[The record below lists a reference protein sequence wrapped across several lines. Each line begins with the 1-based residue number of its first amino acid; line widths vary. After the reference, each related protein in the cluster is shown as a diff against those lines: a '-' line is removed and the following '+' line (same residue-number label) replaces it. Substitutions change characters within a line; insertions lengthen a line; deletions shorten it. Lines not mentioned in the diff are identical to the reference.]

1 MKITK
6 LSLATIIALGSIS
19 FANAQ
24 NLEDA
29 IKNVEVSGTVAYRYN
44 DYEENN
50 RSKKDDSSTSNLY
63 KAAINL
69 GTKVN
74 DDVKFNSRFIAGNK
88 TNAGEVGLD
97 TQSTGDTNV
106 DLFLSEV
113 NFVYTG
119 VNDTTF
125 TLGKQALTTPFTVA
139 RDSIGNEQTGT
150 GLLAMTNQGPITLA
164 AGYFNQTNIGQSG
177 GVIKDGSTFLFSDTN
192 GDGIWQNNE
201 PTTGSSNNGKIS
213 SKDVA
218 TVGIIATAGPVTMD
232 AWYIDLQDVLDAYTV
247 GVTGNFDLN
256 ELKLAPYA
264 RYSSLDLDS
273 SNKDNTLWKTGI
285 QANLGIFGA
294 YIAYGQTNEEGGTV
308 DLDGSSTTGMDD
320 HWRVTLS
327 GIEDASAIYA
337 SVDTQVTD
345 TVNVALKYS
354 TIDVGSK
361 NTSSNDQ
368 SEIYAQV
375 SYKMSKNLST
385 YARLG
390 QYEVDNYYGAN
401 DDLES
406 MMGRLH
412 VQYSF

>member
-44 DYEENN
+44 DYEESTSSANAN
-50 RSKKDDSSTSNLY
+50 RSVGSDSSNNY

-69 GTKVN
+69 GVKVN
-74 DDVKFNSRFIAGNK
+74 DDVKFNSRIIAGNQD
-88 TNAGEVGLD
+88 NAGEKVLN
-97 TQSTGDTNV
+97 TQTEGDENFDV
-106 DLFLSEV
+106 FLSEA
-113 NFVYTG
+113 NFDYTG
-119 VNDTTF
+119 VQNTVI
-125 TLGKQALTTPFTVA
+125 TLGKQGVTTPFTLS
-139 RDSIGNEQTGT
+139 RDSIGNEATGT
-150 GLLAMTNQGPITLA
+150 GLVATTHIGDVASLTG
-164 AGYFNQTNIGQSG
+164 GYFNQTNFDNNDG
-177 GVIKDGSTFLFSDTN
+177 GLGTVAIDGSESFAY
-192 GDGIWQNNE
+192 I
-201 PTTGSSNNGKIS
+201 TGT
-213 SKDVA
+213 VA
-218 TVGIIATAGPVTMD
+218 YAGMTLDATYGE
-232 AWYIDLQDVLDAYTV
+232 LQDRFDAYTV
-247 GVTGNFDLN
+247 GLTGAYTID

-273 SNKDNTLWKTGI
+273 SNNDNTLWKTGI

-308 DLDGSSTTGMDD
+308 GTDASSDSGMDD

-327 GIEDASAIYA
+327 GISDASAIYA

-354 TIDVGSK
+354 GIDVGS
-361 NTSSNDQ
+361 NSNDVDQ
-368 SEIYAQV
+368 NEIYAQV
-375 SYKMSKNLST
+375 AYKMSKNLST

-390 QYEVDNYYGAN
+390 QLEKDNFYTDGS
-401 DDLES
+401 DLDS
-406 MMGRLH
+406 TIGRLH

>member
-50 RSKKDDSSTSNLY
+50 SGAKDDSATSNNY

-69 GTKVN
+69 GVKVN
-74 DDVKFNSRFIAGNK
+74 DDVKFNSRIIAGNQD
-88 TNAGEVGLD
+88 NAGEKVLN
-97 TQSTGDTNV
+97 TQTEGDENFDV
-106 DLFLSEV
+106 FLSEA
-113 NFVYTG
+113 NFDYTG
-119 VNDTTF
+119 VQNTVI
-125 TLGKQALTTPFTVA
+125 TLGKQGVTTPFTLS
-139 RDSIGNEQTGT
+139 RDALGNEATGT
-150 GLLAMTNQGPITLA
+150 GLVATTHMGDMVSLTG
-164 AGYFNQTNIGQSG
+164 GYFNQTNFDNNDGGLNPSG
-177 GVIKDGSTFLFSDTN
+177 AAATAVDGSESFAY
-192 GDGIWQNNE
+192 I
-201 PTTGSSNNGKIS
+201 TGT
-213 SKDVA
+213 VA
-218 TVGIIATAGPVTMD
+218 YAGMTLDATYGELQDRFDAYSVGIKGDYAI
-232 AWYIDLQDVLDAYTV
+232 
-247 GVTGNFDLN
+247 N

-273 SNKDNTLWKTGI
+273 TDDKNTLWKTGI

-308 DLDGSSTTGMDD
+308 GTDASSDSGMDD

-327 GIEDASAIYA
+327 GISDASAIYA
-337 SVDTQVTD
+337 TVDTQVTD
-345 TVNVALKYS
+345 TVNVSLNYS
-354 TIDVGSK
+354 GIDAGSK
-361 NTSSNDQ
+361 SNSEDQ
-368 SEIYAQV
+368 SEVYAQV
-375 SYKMSKNLST
+375 AYKMSKNLST

-390 QYEVDNYYGAN
+390 QFEVDNYYGAN

-406 MMGRLH
+406 TIGRLH

>member
-44 DYEENN
+44 DYEESTSSANAN
-50 RSKKDDSSTSNLY
+50 RSVGSDSSNNY

-69 GTKVN
+69 GVKVN
-74 DDVKFNSRFIAGNK
+74 DDVKFNSRLIAGNQ
-88 TNAGEVGLD
+88 TNAGEKVLN
-97 TQSTGDTNV
+97 TQTEGDENFDV
-106 DLFLSEV
+106 FLSEA
-113 NFVYTG
+113 NFDYTG
-119 VNDTTF
+119 VQNTVI
-125 TLGKQALTTPFTVA
+125 TLGKQGVTTPFTLS
-139 RDSIGNEQTGT
+139 RDALGNEATGT
-150 GLLAMTNQGPITLA
+150 GLVATTHMGDMVSLTG
-164 AGYFNQTNIGQSG
+164 GYFNQTNFDNNDG
-177 GVIKDGSTFLFSDTN
+177 GLGTVAIDGSESFAY
-192 GDGIWQNNE
+192 I
-201 PTTGSSNNGKIS
+201 TGT
-213 SKDVA
+213 VA
-218 TVGIIATAGPVTMD
+218 YAGMTLDATYGE
-232 AWYIDLQDVLDAYTV
+232 LQDRFDAYTV
-247 GVTGNFDLN
+247 GLTGAYTID

-273 SNKDNTLWKTGI
+273 SNNDNTLWKTGI

-308 DLDGSSTTGMDD
+308 GTDASSDSGMDD

-327 GIEDASAIYA
+327 GISDASAIYA

-354 TIDVGSK
+354 GIDVGS
-361 NTSSNDQ
+361 NSNDVDQ
-368 SEIYAQV
+368 NEIYAQV
-375 SYKMSKNLST
+375 AYKMSKNLST

-390 QYEVDNYYGAN
+390 QLEKDNFYTDGS
-401 DDLES
+401 DLES
-406 MMGRLH
+406 TIGRLH

>member
-44 DYEENN
+44 DYEESTSSANAN
-50 RSKKDDSSTSNLY
+50 RSVGSDSSNNY

-69 GTKVN
+69 GVKVN
-74 DDVKFNSRFIAGNK
+74 DDVKFNSRIIAGNQD
-88 TNAGEVGLD
+88 NAGEKVLN
-97 TQSTGDTNV
+97 TQTEGDENFDV
-106 DLFLSEV
+106 FLSEA
-113 NFVYTG
+113 NFDYTG
-119 VNDTTF
+119 VQNTVI
-125 TLGKQALTTPFTVA
+125 TLGKQGVTTPFTLS
-139 RDSIGNEQTGT
+139 RDSIGNEATGT
-150 GLLAMTNQGPITLA
+150 GLVATTHIGDVASLTG
-164 AGYFNQTNIGQSG
+164 GYFNQTNFDNNDG
-177 GVIKDGSTFLFSDTN
+177 GLGTVAIDGSESFAY
-192 GDGIWQNNE
+192 I
-201 PTTGSSNNGKIS
+201 TGT
-213 SKDVA
+213 VA
-218 TVGIIATAGPVTMD
+218 YAGMTLDATYGELQDRFDAYSVGIKGDYAI
-232 AWYIDLQDVLDAYTV
+232 
-247 GVTGNFDLN
+247 N

-273 SNKDNTLWKTGI
+273 SNNDNTLWKTGI

-308 DLDGSSTTGMDD
+308 GTDASSDSGMDD

-327 GIEDASAIYA
+327 GISDASAIYA
-337 SVDTQVTD
+337 TVDTQVTD
-345 TVNVALKYS
+345 TVNVSLNYS
-354 TIDVGSK
+354 GIDAGSK
-361 NTSSNDQ
+361 SNSEDQ
-368 SEIYAQV
+368 SEVYAQV
-375 SYKMSKNLST
+375 AYKMSKNLST

-390 QYEVDNYYGAN
+390 QFEVDNYYGAN

-406 MMGRLH
+406 TIGRLH

>member
-44 DYEENN
+44 DYEESTATGDGTGTHPRGNTDKSIGGDSTNN
-50 RSKKDDSSTSNLY
+50 Y

-69 GTKVN
+69 GVKVN
-74 DDVKFNSRFIAGNK
+74 DDVKFNSRLIAGNQD
-88 TNAGEVGLD
+88 NAGENSFN
-97 TQSTGDTNV
+97 TQSTGDENFDV
-106 DLFLSEV
+106 FLSEA
-113 NFVYTG
+113 NFDYTG
-119 VNDTTF
+119 VQNTVI
-125 TLGKQALTTPFTVA
+125 TLGKQGVTTPFTLS
-139 RDSIGNEQTGT
+139 RDALGNEATGT
-150 GLLAMTNQGPITLA
+150 GLVATTHMGDMVSLTG
-164 AGYFNQTNIGQSG
+164 GYFNQTNFDNNDG
-177 GVIKDGSTFLFSDTN
+177 GLGTSAIDGSESFAYV
-192 GDGIWQNNE
+192 
-201 PTTGSSNNGKIS
+201 TGTAAYAGVTL
-213 SKDVA
+213 DA
-218 TVGIIATAGPVTMD
+218 TYGELEDRFDAYSVGIKGDFT
-232 AWYIDLQDVLDAYTV
+232 ID
-247 GVTGNFDLN
+247 
-256 ELKLAPYA
+256 ELILAPYA

-273 SNKDNTLWKTGI
+273 TDDKNTLWKTGI

-308 DLDGSSTTGMDD
+308 GTDASSDSGMDD

-327 GIEDASAIYA
+327 GISDASAIYA

-354 TIDVGSK
+354 GIDVGS
-361 NTSSNDQ
+361 NSNDVDQ
-368 SEIYAQV
+368 NEIYAQV
-375 SYKMSKNLST
+375 AYKMSKNLST

-390 QYEVDNYYGAN
+390 QLEKDNFYTDGS
-401 DDLES
+401 DLES
-406 MMGRLH
+406 TIGRLH

>member
-44 DYEENN
+44 DYEESTSSANAN
-50 RSKKDDSSTSNLY
+50 RSVGSDSSNNY

-69 GTKVN
+69 GVKVN
-74 DDVKFNSRFIAGNK
+74 DDVKFNSRLIAGNQ
-88 TNAGEVGLD
+88 TNAGEKVLN
-97 TQSTGDTNV
+97 TQTEGDENFDV
-106 DLFLSEV
+106 FLSEA
-113 NFVYTG
+113 NFDYTG
-119 VNDTTF
+119 VQNTVI
-125 TLGKQALTTPFTVA
+125 TLGKQGVTTPFTLS
-139 RDSIGNEQTGT
+139 RDSIGNEATGT
-150 GLLAMTNQGPITLA
+150 GLVATTHIGDVASLTG
-164 AGYFNQTNIGQSG
+164 GYFNQTNFDNNDG
-177 GVIKDGSTFLFSDTN
+177 GLGTVAIDGSESFAY
-192 GDGIWQNNE
+192 I
-201 PTTGSSNNGKIS
+201 TGT
-213 SKDVA
+213 VA
-218 TVGIIATAGPVTMD
+218 YAGMTLDATYGE
-232 AWYIDLQDVLDAYTV
+232 LQDRFDAYTV
-247 GVTGNFDLN
+247 GLTGAYTID

-273 SNKDNTLWKTGI
+273 SNNDNTLWKTGI

-308 DLDGSSTTGMDD
+308 GTDASSDSGMDD

-327 GIEDASAIYA
+327 GISDASAIYA
-337 SVDTQVTD
+337 TVDTQVTD
-345 TVNVALKYS
+345 TVNVSLNYS
-354 TIDVGSK
+354 GIDAGSK
-361 NTSSNDQ
+361 SNSEDQ
-368 SEIYAQV
+368 SEVYAQV
-375 SYKMSKNLST
+375 AYKMSKNLST

-390 QYEVDNYYGAN
+390 QFEVDNYYGAN

-406 MMGRLH
+406 TIGRLH

>member
-44 DYEENN
+44 DYEESTSSANAN
-50 RSKKDDSSTSNLY
+50 RSVGSDSSNNY

-69 GTKVN
+69 GVKVN
-74 DDVKFNSRFIAGNK
+74 DDVKFNSRLIAGNQ
-88 TNAGEVGLD
+88 TNAGEKVLN
-97 TQSTGDTNV
+97 TQTEGDENFDV
-106 DLFLSEV
+106 FLSEA
-113 NFVYTG
+113 NFDYTG
-119 VNDTTF
+119 VQNTVI
-125 TLGKQALTTPFTVA
+125 TLGKQGVTTPFTLS
-139 RDSIGNEQTGT
+139 RDALGNEATGT
-150 GLLAMTNQGPITLA
+150 GLVATTHMGDMVSLTG
-164 AGYFNQTNIGQSG
+164 GYFNQTNFDNNDG
-177 GVIKDGSTFLFSDTN
+177 GLGTVAIDGSESFAY
-192 GDGIWQNNE
+192 I
-201 PTTGSSNNGKIS
+201 TGT
-213 SKDVA
+213 VA
-218 TVGIIATAGPVTMD
+218 YAGMTLDATYGE
-232 AWYIDLQDVLDAYTV
+232 LQDRFDAYTV
-247 GVTGNFDLN
+247 GLTGAYTID

-273 SNKDNTLWKTGI
+273 SNNDNTLWKTGI

-308 DLDGSSTTGMDD
+308 GTDASSDSGMDD

-327 GIEDASAIYA
+327 GISDASAIYA
-337 SVDTQVTD
+337 TVDTQVTD
-345 TVNVALKYS
+345 TVNVSLNYS
-354 TIDVGSK
+354 GIDAGSK
-361 NTSSNDQ
+361 SNSEDQ
-368 SEIYAQV
+368 SEVYAQV
-375 SYKMSKNLST
+375 AYKMSKNLST

-390 QYEVDNYYGAN
+390 QFEVDNYYGAN

-406 MMGRLH
+406 TIGRLH

>member
-44 DYEENN
+44 DYEESTSSANAN
-50 RSKKDDSSTSNLY
+50 RSVGSDSSNNY

-69 GTKVN
+69 GVKVN
-74 DDVKFNSRFIAGNK
+74 DDVKFNSRLIAGNQ
-88 TNAGEVGLD
+88 TNAGEKVLN
-97 TQSTGDTNV
+97 TQTEGDENFDV
-106 DLFLSEV
+106 FLSEA
-113 NFVYTG
+113 NFDYTG
-119 VNDTTF
+119 VQNTVI
-125 TLGKQALTTPFTVA
+125 TLGKQGVTTPFTLS
-139 RDSIGNEQTGT
+139 RDSIGNEATGT
-150 GLLAMTNQGPITLA
+150 GLVATTHIGDVASLTG
-164 AGYFNQTNIGQSG
+164 GYFNQTNFDNNDG
-177 GVIKDGSTFLFSDTN
+177 GLGTVAIDGSESFAY
-192 GDGIWQNNE
+192 I
-201 PTTGSSNNGKIS
+201 TGT
-213 SKDVA
+213 VA
-218 TVGIIATAGPVTMD
+218 YAGMTLDATYGELQDRFDAYSVGIKGDYAI
-232 AWYIDLQDVLDAYTV
+232 
-247 GVTGNFDLN
+247 N

-273 SNKDNTLWKTGI
+273 SNNDNTLWKTGI

-308 DLDGSSTTGMDD
+308 GTDASSDSGMDD

-327 GIEDASAIYA
+327 GISDASAIYA

-354 TIDVGSK
+354 GIDVGS
-361 NTSSNDQ
+361 NSNDVDQ
-368 SEIYAQV
+368 NEIYAQV
-375 SYKMSKNLST
+375 AYKMSKNLST

-390 QYEVDNYYGAN
+390 QLEKDNFYTDGS
-401 DDLES
+401 DLES
-406 MMGRLH
+406 TIGRLH